1 MANSTF
7 AGPIR
12 VGTNR
17 DTGAVVP
24 ANVGNTLVSQGVT
37 VTATAATS
45 YDNTIYIPAGSQ
57 IVDIIFDTI
66 TAFTTSGV
74 VLIGSTAAGGQE
86 YVTSVSIAT
95 QGRTRA
101 APTTHLALWQAPT
114 ADATYSSNAGL
125 WIRVT
130 AGGTAGKVAV
140 TVIYKPV

>member
-1 MANSTF
+1 
-7 AGPIR
+7 
-12 VGTNR
+12 
-17 DTGAVVP
+17 
-24 ANVGNTLVSQGVT
+24 
-37 VTATAATS
+37 
-45 YDNTIYIPAGSQ
+45 
-57 IVDIIFDTI
+57 
-66 TAFTTSGV
+66 V

-86 YVTSVSIAT
+86 YVTSVSIAA